1 MKLKEFIYLIAAL
14 LIYGCAQVVPL
25 TGGDKDETPPQEV
38 KSTPANQSINF
49 SETTITIEFDEFI
62 KLQNLQQ
69 QLIVSPVMDEK
80 PEISVKGKK
89 LIIKLKE
96 TLTPNTTYSINFG
109 NSIVD
114 ITENNPI
121 PNYKYVFSTG
131 TYLDSLSFSG
141 SVVDAFE
148 LKTVDKIYVML
159 YDELEDSVPL
169 LKKPRYIA
177 ITDKEGNFSVTNI
190 AKGTY
195 KVFALQDINANYLY
209 DLPNEKIAFIDEPIK
224 IDSSLTHQHLFLFEE
239 KQDNQFLKKIEHK
252 EFGKVIFYLNQPS
265 QKITIS
271 TNRKEKIRWYEEERN
286 PTNDTIIHW
295 LMGVGDFKEVEYY
308 ISEGKKM
315 LDTTTVSFIPSTK
328 FKDTSFVLQTNITTS
343 FDLNK
348 QLFISTPRPISVF
361 NSSTIILLEDS
372 IPIHVLIEES
382 KTHPRKYELNYKFKE
397 KTNYKMLIPSGVFQ
411 DILGLKNDTLR
422 SSFTTKSDVDYGKII
437 LKLTTNFNTSY
448 VLQLFKSNTLFK
460 EMYFSGNQTINYD
473 FLQAGDYK
481 FRLIIDENNNKKWDT
496 GDYLKKK
503 QPEEMIHYQKPITI
517 RANWDNEII
526 WNINN

>member
-1 MKLKEFIYLIAAL
+1 MKVNAIIATISIVFAF
-14 LIYGCAQVVPL
+14 GCAQVVPL
-25 TGGDKDETPPQEV
+25 TGGDKDETPPSEL
-38 KSTPANQSINF
+38 KSTPENKSINF
-49 SETTITIEFDEFI
+49 AAQTITIEFDEFI

-69 QLIVSPVMDEK
+69 QLIVSPVMEKK
-80 PEISVKGKK
+80 PEVSIKGKK

-96 TLTPNTTYSINFG
+96 ELTPNTTYSINFG
-109 NSIVD
+109 NAIVD

-121 PNYKYVFSTG
+121 PNFKYVFSTG
-131 TYLDSLSFSG
+131 SYLDSLSFSG

-159 YDELEDSVPL
+159 YDELEDSVPMKQL
-169 LKKPRYIA
+169 PRYVA
-177 ITDKEGNFSVTNI
+177 ITDKTGGFSVTNM
-190 AKGTY
+190 AHGNY

-209 DLPNEKIAFIDEPIK
+209 DLPNEKIAFMDNPIK

-265 QKITIS
+265 QNITIS

-295 LMGVGDFKEVEYY
+295 LLGVGDFKEAEYY

-328 FKDTSFVLQTNITTS
+328 FKDTSF
-343 FDLNK
+343 DLNK

-361 NSSTIILLEDS
+361 NSSTIIVLEDS

-397 KTNYKMLIPSGVFQ
+397 KTNYEMLIPSGVFQ

-437 LKLTTNFNTSY
+437 LKLTTSFNKSY
-448 VLQLFKSNTLFK
+448 ILQLFKNNTLIN
-460 EMYFSGNQTINYD
+460 ESYFLGNQIINYD

-481 FRLIIDENNNKKWDT
+481 FRLIVDDNNNQKWDT
-496 GDYLKKK
+496 GDYLNKK

-526 WNINN
+526 WNIKL

>member
-1 MKLKEFIYLIAAL
+1 MKINAIIAIISIVFAF
-14 LIYGCAQVVPL
+14 GCAQVVPL
-25 TGGDKDETPPQEV
+25 SGGDKDETPPSEL
-38 KSTPANQSINF
+38 KSTPENKSINF
-49 SETTITIEFDEFI
+49 AAQTITIEFDEFI

-69 QLIVSPVMDEK
+69 QLIVSPVMEKK
-80 PEISVKGKK
+80 PEVSIKGKK
-89 LIIKLKE
+89 LSIKLKE
-96 TLTPNTTYSINFG
+96 ELTPNTTYSINFG
-109 NSIVD
+109 NAIVD

-121 PNYKYVFSTG
+121 PNFKYVFSTG
-131 TYLDSLSFSG
+131 NYLDSLSFSG

-159 YDELEDSVPL
+159 YDELEDSVPMKQL
-169 LKKPRYIA
+169 PRYVA
-177 ITDKEGNFSVTNI
+177 ITDKTGGFSVTNM
-190 AKGTY
+190 AHGNY

-209 DLPNEKIAFIDEPIK
+209 DLPNEKIAFMDNPIK

-239 KQDNQFLKKIEHK
+239 KQNNQYVKKVEHK
-252 EFGKVIFYLNQPS
+252 EFGKVVFYLNQPS
-265 QKITIS
+265 ENITIS

-286 PTNDTIIHW
+286 TTNDTITHW
-295 LMGVGDFKEVEYY
+295 LLGVGNFKEVEYY

-315 LDTTTVSFIPSTK
+315 LDTTNISFISSTK

-348 QLFISTPRPISVF
+348 QLFISTPRPISGF
-361 NSSTIILLEDS
+361 NSSTIIVLEDS
-372 IPIHVLIEES
+372 IPVHVLIEES

-397 KTNYKMLIPSGVFQ
+397 KTNYEMLIPSSVFQ

-437 LKLTTNFNTSY
+437 LKITTNFNTPY
-448 VLQLFKSNTLFK
+448 ILQLFKSKTLFK
-460 EMYFSGNQTINYD
+460 EMYFSENQTITYD
-473 FLQAGDYK
+473 FLPAGDYQL
-481 FRLIIDENNNKKWDT
+481 RLIVDDNNNKKWDT

-526 WNINN
+526 WNIKL

>member
-1 MKLKEFIYLIAAL
+1 MKLKGFTYLIVAL

-25 TGGDKDETPPQEV
+25 TGGDKDETFPKEL
-38 KSTPANQSINF
+38 KSTPENKSINF
-49 SETTITIEFDEFI
+49 IAKTITIEFDEFI

-69 QLIVSPVMDEK
+69 QLIVSPVMEKK
-80 PEISVKGKK
+80 PEVSIKGKK

-96 TLTPNTTYSINFG
+96 ELTPNTTYSINFG
-109 NSIVD
+109 NAIVD

-121 PNYKYVFSTG
+121 PNFKYVFSTG
-131 TYLDSLSFSG
+131 SYLDSLSFSG

-159 YDELEDSVPL
+159 YDELEDSVPMKQL
-169 LKKPRYIA
+169 PRYVA
-177 ITDKEGNFSVTNI
+177 ITDKSGDFSVTNM
-190 AKGTY
+190 AHGNY

-209 DLPNEKIAFIDEPIK
+209 DLPNEKIAFMDNPIK

-252 EFGKVIFYLNQPS
+252 EFGKVVFYLNQPS
-265 QKITIS
+265 QNLTIS

-295 LMGVGDFKEVEYY
+295 LLGVGDFKEAEYY

-315 LDTTTVSFIPSTK
+315 LDTTNVSFISSTK
-328 FKDTSFVLQTNITTS
+328 FKDTSFVLQSNVTTS

-348 QLFISTPRPISVF
+348 QLFISTPRPISGF
-361 NSSTIILLEDS
+361 NSSTIIVLEDS

-397 KTNYKMLIPSGVFQ
+397 KTHYEMLIPSGVFQ

-422 SSFTTKSDVDYGKII
+422 SSFTMKSDADYGKII
-437 LKLTTNFNTSY
+437 LKLTTNFNTPY
-448 VLQLFKSNTLFK
+448 VLQLFKSNTLVK
-460 EMYFSGNQTINYD
+460 EMYFSENQTITYD
-473 FLQAGDYK
+473 FLPAGDYQLH
-481 FRLIIDENNNKKWDT
+481 LIVDDNSNQKWDT

-503 QPEEMIHYQKPITI
+503 QPEEMIHYQKPIVI

-526 WNINN
+526 WNVKL